1 MEKGKVRRLF
11 FQFTSKIVT
20 PFKIITPILLF
31 LLVLASLVTPL
42 NAQLTPSRDLTG
54 TWQSSVS
61 GMYYD
66 MDPSDPSTRMND
78 ITTKFA
84 MDITQQ
90 GSQITIILHLKPIS
104 YVTDNAYWQ
113 EYGFAGVPPIL
124 DAIEFKGTVSSS
136 SFTAVE
142 QYTSFSPEH
151 LVGTFTSDIIT
162 ATLSGDSWTTETNGI
177 VVTRTG
183 SPTSTPTPNPTSTP
197 SNTSP
202 PTTPPPTNPND
213 LGSVGLVRGLAWL
226 KTSGG
231 ETQLTSKSQVGA
243 GSQVRTGSDSIV
255 SFNYPDQGGIVY
267 LGENTEVG
275 WVGLESH
282 PAPDSQVTF
291 TALPS
296 DVEHSFDWGEEG
308 MSLLKWTLAGASL
321 EMLLTGA
328 VNPYLLGAEV
338 AVHGGIILVHY
349 GQFYIRENGW
359 PQLIQVPQ
367 GFIQGLNTEYS
378 IAVTNTTTVIQVID
392 GPLVFL
398 DPITNNSVTLITGQK
413 LTLPAAQQSG
423 FTQQTLLSEVTA
435 FSPASTNQ
443 WWTQAAG
450 STSPLGFLTDD
461 PEMLAG
467 FIAVIAIVITALA
480 VTIAKH
486 RKRGFAQPTAKSIAG
501 AYPNKPISKKQLISQ
516 ALISLVVFAV
526 IGYILVIVFNSQLGL
541 DEELVNGISFS
552 MFIEILIIPILSIG
566 YVAGLIQQIRRYRQQ
581 SLKIPPPSPITN
593 GKNEGTMYKMPTQP
607 VLQSSTIA
615 CPNCHNQL
623 EATKNFC
630 PYCGF
635 QFKPQE
641 SGSKGSL

>member
-20 PFKIITPILLF
+20 PFKIITPILLI
-31 LLVLASLVTPL
+31 LLLASAVTPL
-42 NAQLTPSRDLTG
+42 NAQLTPARDLTG

-66 MDPSDPSTRMND
+66 MDPSDPSMRMND

-124 DAIEFKGTVSSS
+124 DAMQFKGTVSSS
-136 SFTAVE
+136 SFDAVE

-162 ATLSGDSWTTETNGI
+162 ATLSGDSWTTDTNGI

-183 SPTSTPTPNPTSTP
+183 SPSSTPTLNPTSTP
-197 SNTSP
+197 LNTSP
-202 PTTPPPTNPND
+202 PTTPPPTNQYD
-213 LGSVGLVRGLAWL
+213 LGSVGLVRGPAWL
-226 KTSGG
+226 KNSGG

-243 GSQVRTGSDSIV
+243 GSQVRTGSNAIV

-282 PAPDSQVTF
+282 PAPDSQITF

-308 MSLLKWTLAGASL
+308 TSLLKWTLAGASL

-328 VNPYLLGAEV
+328 INPYLLGAEV

-378 IAVTNTTTVIQVID
+378 ITVTNTTTVIQVID

-413 LTLPAAQQSG
+413 LTLPVAQQNG
-423 FTQQTLLSEVTA
+423 FTQQTLLSDVTA

-467 FIAVIAIVITALA
+467 FIAIIAIVITAL
-480 VTIAKH
+480 VITVAKH
-486 RKRGFAQPTAKSIAG
+486 KKRGFAQPTAKSIAG
-501 AYPNKPISKKQLISQ
+501 AYPNKPISKRQLISQ

-526 IGYILVIVFNSQLGL
+526 IGYILFIVFNSQLGL
-541 DEELVNGISFS
+541 DEELVNGVSIS
-552 MFIEILIIPILSIG
+552 MLMEILIIPIITIG

-581 SLKIPPPSPITN
+581 SLKIPPPPPITN
-593 GKNEGTMYKMPTQP
+593 SKNEIPMYKMATHPEPQP
-607 VLQSSTIA
+607 STFA
-615 CPNCHNQL
+615 CPNCRNQL

-635 QFKPQE
+635 QFKPQD
-641 SGSKGSL
+641 SRSQGSI